1 MPVTDETLAPAETP
15 EDLTPDWLTSA
26 LQHDGVIS
34 PSARV
39 TGVEATTIGTGQLGS
54 VVRCT
59 LTHLGSEGPPSVI
72 VKLPSTDEGSRQLGA
87 AVGVYESE
95 VRFFREIASTVDI
108 RVPDMYFAALES
120 GSGRF
125 TLVLEDLGGF
135 ATVGDMIAGATPEQ
149 AELALAEFAGLQAPR
164 WNDPELTRLPWL
176 ADTTRT
182 RMLFA
187 MVAPAVKNFVE
198 RFGERL
204 NPRHVDLVRRLA
216 PLAAQVP
223 DLVWR
228 PPFVVCHGDYR
239 LDNMMFGNTED
250 APPITVIDWQVVRL
264 GPPLL
269 DAATFLASCVE
280 PEWRRANEHRL
291 LDGYHR
297 RLLDSGVSSYSSD
310 DVRECY
316 RRCSLYPLLL
326 AVAMSV
332 TLQRTDRGDMMW
344 ARLVSGAAELVTDT
358 GATEVLG

>member
-1 MPVTDETLAPAETP
+1 MPVTDETLAPAERL
-15 EDLTPDWLTSA
+15 EDLTPDWLTTA
-26 LQHDGVIS
+26 LQHGGVVA

-39 TGVEATTIGTGQLGS
+39 AGVEATTIGTGATRLGS
-54 VVRCT
+54 PMHPYPFR
-59 LTHLGSEGPPSVI
+59 GEGPASVI

-87 AVGVYESE
+87 AVGIYESE

-108 RVPDMYFAALES
+108 RVPDVYFAALES
-120 GSGRF
+120 DSGRF

-135 ATVGDMIAGATPEQ
+135 ATVGDMIAGARPEQ
-149 AELALAEFAGLQAPR
+149 AELALAELAGLQAPR

-187 MVAPAVKNFVE
+187 MVAPAVENFVE

-204 NPRHVDLVRRLA
+204 NPRHVDLIRRLA

-239 LDNMMFGNTED
+239 VDNLMFGNTED
-250 APPITVIDWQVVRL
+250 APPITVIDWQVVRV

-269 DAATFLASCVE
+269 DAATFMASCVE

-291 LDGYHR
+291 LDAHHR
-297 RLLDSGVSSYSSD
+297 RLVERGVSGDSRD
-310 DVRECY
+310 DVRDDY
-316 RRCSLYPLLL
+316 RCCSRWRCRSPY
-326 AVAMSV
+326 
-332 TLQRTDRGDMMW
+332 
-344 ARLVSGAAELVTDT
+344 SGPTAAT
-358 GATEVLG
+358 